1 VKLLSR
7 EECGERLNLIFPAG
21 VVADPR
27 AVAGPLAA
35 AAVYA
40 CVYCGAF
47 QGHNP
52 IRPSMVLWMCGGVA
66 QRAAASSPEDF
77 IDDRERWY
85 RAALRGHDALSGLL
99 AEWGIEHRPW
109 YRDNSREPLRDET
122 FREWLGL
129 GAMDHDASVPTTSP
143 RPAWTLKGDFA
154 GLFKPGLEA
163 VDLTDAIAAWQAANL
178 GAVGRTRIRLEGQ
191 RRAAEH
197 TVEVRL
203 PNGSV
208 RPLAPGDSS
217 LILKGVIEQLAPRLL
232 GSFGVVAIS
241 QSKRKIDV
249 SDDELLRDL
258 GLSVQASELLPDAL
272 LFEAAESRFW
282 FVEAVATD
290 GEIHE
295 TRRQELLRWAADQG
309 IAAEHCAFLTGFLS
323 RTHDAFRRRAS
334 RLAWRSYAW
343 FFDEPDK
350 VLKLEDLAQID
361 ADP

>member
-1 VKLLSR
+1 MKLLSR

-249 SDDELLRDL
+249 SMTSCCAIW
-258 GLSVQASELLPDAL
+258 GSASRPANCCPTPCSSKRQRAGSGSWKPSPRTARSTRRAVRSFCAGRPTRALLPSTAP
-272 LFEAAESRFW
+272 S
-282 FVEAVATD
+282 
-290 GEIHE
+290 
-295 TRRQELLRWAADQG
+295 
-309 IAAEHCAFLTGFLS
+309 
-323 RTHDAFRRRAS
+323 
-334 RLAWRSYAW
+334 
-343 FFDEPDK
+343 
-350 VLKLEDLAQID
+350 
-361 ADP
+361 